1 MRIGYGSVKGKEN
14 FISRDAIFEF
24 YIIPSFINISS
35 FAFAELLH
43 VSDALFIETQS
54 NQLLL
59 TSLLYQYAETIYAD
73 TILFKDDFVS
83 SINISNAYFRKRNE
97 SDIVFEHTTEPVGDY
112 VVELNNEVAATGGFL
127 LHYNMPFADLYME
140 VKPEHRRKGLGSFL
154 LQELKRECYLA
165 GRVPAARTAIE
176 NIASQAALKKAGFAV
191 AGYMLTG
198 NVKR

>member
-1 MRIGYGSVKGKEN
+1 
-14 FISRDAIFEF
+14 
-24 YIIPSFINISS
+24 NISS
-35 FAFAELLH
+35 FAFAELLN

-154 LQELKRECYLA
+154 LQEVKRECYLA
-165 GRVPAARTAIE
+165 GSVPAARTAIE